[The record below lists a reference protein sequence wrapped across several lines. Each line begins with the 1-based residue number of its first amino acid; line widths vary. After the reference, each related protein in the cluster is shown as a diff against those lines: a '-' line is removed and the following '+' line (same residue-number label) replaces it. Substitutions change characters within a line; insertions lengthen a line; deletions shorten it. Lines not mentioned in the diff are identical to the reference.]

1 MFAIHI
7 FNGFLIYKFAQKLK
21 LSQTASIIASILYT
35 TSPIHF
41 GSLYWWSGFYVGV
54 GSTFFILSLL
64 TFLSYFETG
73 KIIYAQVTLILFT
86 AMLLSNESLFLTPF
100 IFVFLAHHTKKIYPR
115 ILIGLTFLISI
126 ISFIF
131 HIAVSKFAQVP
142 DYQLGSFI
150 QTFKTAHWYI
160 YRLIN
165 LPEAVQSMAN
175 PQKYIL
181 YLLTLIMLSWFITI
195 FYKNYHKILS
205 SYYLKLGILIFL
217 FTASPFFLLPNHLS
231 SYYLDSGFVGISLM
245 LGFIYAFGFSSNN
258 KPLEIISSISLI
270 LFFITSL
277 ISVNFMN
284 QTSWIVWRGEIARK
298 YILKVKDQYPALPKG
313 ATVVFENTSVPIGEL
328 NVALYGDKA
337 LRLYYNDKTLNVIY
351 GKKTYKP
358 GEFIISDR

>member
-1 MFAIHI
+1 
-7 FNGFLIYKFAQKLK
+7 
-21 LSQTASIIASILYT
+21 
-35 TSPIHF
+35 
-41 GSLYWWSGFYVGV
+41 
-54 GSTFFILSLL
+54 
-64 TFLSYFETG
+64 
-73 KIIYAQVTLILFT
+73 
-86 AMLLSNESLFLTPF
+86 
-100 IFVFLAHHTKKIYPR
+100 
-115 ILIGLTFLISI
+115 
-126 ISFIF
+126 
-131 HIAVSKFAQVP
+131 
-142 DYQLGSFI
+142 
-150 QTFKTAHWYI
+150 
-160 YRLIN
+160 
-165 LPEAVQSMAN
+165 
-175 PQKYIL
+175 
-181 YLLTLIMLSWFITI
+181 MLSWFITI